1 VPENVSIAYRG
12 ANYAIGQGPGFYGI
26 WPAAVPQPQ
35 PLESWPLT
43 PAGWAAAWTRF
54 ASIEEPFTIT
64 PVMAP
69 VSAPAPAATAGPAT
83 AGPATA
89 GPAAAATVTAQ
100 APAMAQPA
108 PAPAGIAPAGTAP
121 AGTAPAETAAAG
133 SADAGPGTALPGAA
147 AAGPAGA
154 PGAFAAAP
162 GLTAPGEAGPA
173 PSQPFPG
180 MRPGD
185 GIDPVYNIDPSYG
198 QVEPRPARGA
208 RPAGPAGPAGPADPV
223 RANRLSRI
231 AAGLLGLGVV
241 LGVIGIF
248 PSYNDGA
255 SLASQS
261 SSLIPHIFYLVAWAA
276 GAVLILFAGLRRQAG
291 ALLALSLSVVTL
303 GFFITDI
310 GTPIADGASLF
321 GAGLVLSLL
330 SWVACTAGAGLAFS
344 ASGLSLRTWPGFRF
358 GRGTLSGPHGHEI
371 VPTITLIAASI
382 GAVVAFAPSWDRYTL
397 DAATTGV
404 TRTITE
410 GNAFANPGAIIT
422 GNVAVMLLVVVVM
435 VVAALWLPRRLGA
448 AVAAGAIVP
457 LVAEVVSAMVQISQ
471 GLTPAQ
477 AGFSSAEASELGLTI
492 SSGLTPMFWV
502 FCAFTATMV
511 LLSVWL
517 LLTPEPPATQRSPY
531 VANGLTLG

>member
-69 VSAPAPAATAGPAT
+69 AAAPAPTAAAPT
-83 AGPATA
+83 
-89 GPAAAATVTAQ
+89 AAAAT
-100 APAMAQPA
+100 P
-108 PAPAGIAPAGTAP
+108 
-121 AGTAPAETAAAG
+121 
-133 SADAGPGTALPGAA
+133 A
-147 AAGPAGA
+147 AAGPAGTA
-154 PGAFAAAP
+154 TVTAAAP
-162 GLTAPGEAGPA
+162 AMAEPATPAAATAEAPGSSTPV
-173 PSQPFPG
+173 PG
-180 MRPGD
+180 AGD
-185 GIDPVYNIDPSYG
+185 GMSPAYTIDPAYG
-198 QVEPRPARGA
+198 QVEPRPVHAARL
-208 RPAGPAGPAGPADPV
+208 ADPV
-223 RANRLSRI
+223 RANRLARV

-241 LGVIGIF
+241 LGLIGFF
-248 PSYNDGA
+248 PNYDDGA

-261 SSLIPHIFYLVAWAA
+261 SELIPHIFYLVAWAA
-276 GAVLILFAGLRRQAG
+276 GGALILFTGLRRQAG

-310 GTPIADGASLF
+310 TTATASGSRYF
-321 GAGLVLSLL
+321 GAGLVLGILG
-330 SWVACTAGAGLAFS
+330 WVACMAGSWLAFS

-358 GRGTLSGPHGHEI
+358 GRGSLSGPHGHEI
-371 VPTITLIAASI
+371 VPTITLIVAAI

-397 DAATTGV
+397 QAATAGV

-410 GNAFANPGAIIT
+410 GNAFSNPGAIIA
-422 GNVAVMLLVVVVM
+422 GNVSVMVLVLAVI

-477 AGFSSAEASELGLTI
+477 AGFTQAQASALGLTI

-502 FCAFTATMV
+502 FCAFTATLI

-517 LLTPEPPATQRSPY
+517 VLTPDPALEQRSGY
-531 VANGLTLG
+531 VPTGLTLG

>member
-69 VSAPAPAATAGPAT
+69 AAAPV
-83 AGPATA
+83 
-89 GPAAAATVTAQ
+89 PAAAAPAA
-100 APAMAQPA
+100 APT
-108 PAPAGIAPAGTAP
+108 PAGTAP
-121 AGTAPAETAAAG
+121 AGTAPAGTGPAAADPAGTATVTAAAPALAEPVTQAGTAEASG
-133 SADAGPGTALPGAA
+133 SSTPAPGAGTPGTA
-147 AAGPAGA
+147 
-154 PGAFAAAP
+154 
-162 GLTAPGEAGPA
+162 APGEARPA
-173 PSQPFPG
+173 PNHPFPS
-180 MRPGD
+180 MAAGD
-185 GIDPVYNIDPSYG
+185 GMSPAYAIDPSYG
-198 QVEPRPARGA
+198 QVEPRPARA
-208 RPAGPAGPAGPADPV
+208 AGSADPV
-223 RANRLSRI
+223 RANRLARV

-241 LGVIGIF
+241 LGLIGFF
-248 PSYNDGA
+248 PNYDNGA

-261 SSLIPHIFYLVAWAA
+261 SELIPHIFYLAGWAA

-291 ALLALSLSVVTL
+291 ALIALSLSVVTL
-303 GFFITDI
+303 GFFFTDV
-310 GTPIADGASLF
+310 GTASASGSRFF
-321 GAGLVLSLL
+321 GAGLVLGILG
-330 SWVACTAGAGLAFS
+330 WVACTAGSWLAFS

-358 GRGTLSGPHGHEI
+358 GRGSLSGPHGHEI
-371 VPTITLIAASI
+371 VPTITLIVASI

-397 DAATTGV
+397 QAATAGV

-410 GNAFANPGAIIT
+410 GNAFSNPGVIIA
-422 GNVAVMLLVVVVM
+422 GNVSVMVLVLAVM

-448 AVAAGAIVP
+448 AVAAGAIIP

-477 AGFSSAEASELGLTI
+477 AGFTQAQASALGLTI
-492 SSGLTPMFWV
+492 TSGLTPMFWV
-502 FCAFTATMV
+502 FCAFTATLI
-511 LLSVWL
+511 LLSLWL
-517 LLTPEPPATQRSPY
+517 VLTPDPALEQRSGY
-531 VANGLTLG
+531 VPTGLTLG